1 MLTGVGGVPPPPP
14 LQPDTNTNAKAANTN
29 ARPSER
35 NLISSPV
42 SSGRLSFSWIVLL
55 GKAQA
60 RELWDHSK
68 QKKSRVVSGGVCSA
82 NLSWIS
88 ALRGGGN

>member
-1 MLTGVGGVPPPPP
+1 MLTGVGGVTPPPP
-14 LQPDTNTNAKAANTN
+14 LQPDKNTNAKAANTN
-29 ARPSER
+29 VRPSER

-68 QKKSRVVSGGVCSA
+68 QKKITSCFRRGLFGEPK
-82 NLSWIS
+82 LGS
-88 ALRGGGN
+88 AL